1 MKNKSEIILG
11 DCLNKLKKIK
21 TGSYDHCITD
31 PPYNISNY
39 EGKKKIGWYKS
50 NPTWKENK
58 RFRNYKKISYW
69 SNAWSL
75 ISRSISFPISI
86 LEKKNNII
94 KKANLVSEVINK
106 LI

>member
-58 RFRNYKKISYW
+58 RFIKIDEKWDSFSEDDYYNFTLEW
-69 SNAWSL
+69 MREIFRIVKLNGN
-75 ISRSISFPISI
+75 IPSIW
-86 LEKKNNII
+86 II
-94 KKANLVSEVINK
+94 
-106 LI
+106 

>member
-39 EGKKKIGWYKS
+39 EGKKKLDGTNQILLGKRIKNLSKLTKS
-50 NPTWKENK
+50 GTVFQKMTTT
-58 RFRNYKKISYW
+58 
-69 SNAWSL
+69 
-75 ISRSISFPISI
+75 I
-86 LEKKNNII
+86 L
-94 KKANLVSEVINK
+94 L
-106 LI
+106 